1 MREANRIKIQKLI
14 ELRQTETDED
24 RKRLIRWA
32 ISRIEKKEKL
42 EGRICI
48 LKKKLERT
56 LESDNPEYIGDIKE
70 LDL

>member
-32 ISRIEKKEKL
+32 ISRIEKIEKL

-48 LKKKLERT
+48 LKKKL
-56 LESDNPEYIGDIKE
+56 
-70 LDL
+70 

>member
-32 ISRIEKKEKL
+32 ISRIEKMERL
-42 EGRICI
+42 EGKIFS
-48 LKKKLERT
+48 LKKKLEET
-56 LESDNPEYIGDIKE
+56 LEDE
-70 LDL
+70 

>member
-1 MREANRIKIQKLI
+1 MSKANMRKKQKLI
-14 ELRQTETDED
+14 ELRQTETDEG

-32 ISRIEKKEKL
+32 ISRIEKIEKL